1 MQDIYDRYTNERS
14 IKTIIYCNTVPLS
27 KLFSVDC
34 RKYGKSCKLKYILR
48 FPRRYNFLPHR
59 KISITTNK
67 VINSYSV
74 SVNVC

>member
-48 FPRRYNFLPHR
+48 FPR
-59 KISITTNK
+59 
-67 VINSYSV
+67 
-74 SVNVC
+74 